1 MLELEH
7 EAKNNRARTSEHET
21 MIGSICLMNNFF
33 GFHILNL
40 IGLQNMSNNEKKM
53 ASALTSLEIFI

>member
-1 MLELEH
+1 MYPLFVLELEH

-40 IGLQNMSNNEKKM
+40 IGLQNMSNNEKNGF
-53 ASALTSLEIFI
+53 STYFT